1 MRQKKIALIGSSP
14 IMLIIAHHLNNSGH
28 KVTIYS
34 SNNKIGGAWSY
45 YNFKGHFI
53 STQTNVIVP
62 DTKFEERNIPL
73 INEYLKRKFK
83 VKIKRNFQQ
92 FKPLGYLAKKN
103 YDYNLNPLY
112 EKVSKNPK
120 ITFIKD
126 FIKKIIVEK
135 KKVLVNKKKFDEIYV
150 TTYSGVEK
158 IELENSQINIKP
170 RLIISEHVM
179 IIAKNINRKYLAYS
193 ENFDKNFDRAQIK
206 KINDYTV
213 FTARVRKEN
222 KGKNVTNLIMNSKLV
237 KKKSDIIKIV
247 KTKYKNYYRN
257 YEQRDLLSRN
267 TIGTPINYVNSAL
280 FVESFF
286 SMNERLR
293 LIKRKYF

>member
-14 IMLIIAHHLNNSGH
+14 IMLIIAHHLNNGGY

-34 SNNKIGGAWSY
+34 SNDKIGGAWSY
-45 YNFKGHFI
+45 YKFKNHFI

-83 VKIKRNFQQ
+83 VKIKRNVQK
-92 FKPLGYLAKKN
+92 FKPLGYLAEKN

-126 FIKKIIVEK
+126 FIKKIIIKK
-135 KKVLVNKKKFDEIYV
+135 KKVLVNRKKFDEIYV
-150 TTYSGVEK
+150 TTYSGVER
-158 IELENSQINIKP
+158 IELENTKISIKP

-179 IIAKNINRKYLAYS
+179 IIAKNVNRKYLAYS

-206 KINDYTV
+206 KIDNYTV
-213 FTARVRKEN
+213 FTARVRKEK
-222 KGKNVTNLIMNSKLV
+222 KGKNVTSLIMNSKLV

-257 YEQRDLLSRN
+257 FEQRDLLSRN
-267 TIGTPINYVNSAL
+267 TIGTPIHYVNSAL

-286 SMNERLR
+286 SMNEKLK